1 MLNNFFKC
9 ANWIE
14 ENCPKLNGVFECRFN
29 TYYWTRL
36 VVENGKSYL
45 ECGSH
50 GSNFTYALSKTETAT
65 FSIGSMQSKPYA
77 YKDTFFF
84 RNERLEEFLSQWE
97 TIKKEILNYNIVQCK
112 VYSDEFTA

>member
-1 MLNNFFKC
+1 MEVSLHTILIDETLSKKEM
-9 ANWIE
+9 AEEAVLLIE

-29 TYYWTRL
+29 TYYWIKL

-50 GSNFTYALSKTETAT
+50 GSDFTYALSKTETAT
-65 FSIGSMQSKPYA
+65 FSRGSMQSKPYA

-97 TIKKEILNYNIVQCK
+97 TIKV
-112 VYSDEFTA
+112 V